1 MAVDAYD
8 RLLAPARERFS
19 TSVGV
24 QAIQAN
30 RDPAFMEAFLAH
42 FCALGSRMTEPV
54 DRWINV
60 AADRC
65 VDLGLSELAHG
76 LHCHARAEA
85 GHHLMMI
92 DDVNALAARWNARY
106 APKVDA
112 KTLLDQPPSPG
123 VLQYCALHEANMDG
137 DTPYA
142 QLAIEHEIE
151 LLPLRHGALFIERCV
166 EVLGPDIL
174 GCLSFVTDHVVLDAA
189 HSEFNAR
196 MLDRLLDR
204 MPESLPALA
213 AAGGAALDAYAQFLA
228 DCARLAKR
236 QSQWVKASPEI
247 PRPISWRRR
256 SLQQDDSGAVPDWLD
271 EVRSLRAFVLFDD
284 GRRPHFR
291 TAAGH
296 FADADPLDLNAEH
309 ILAYDG
315 EELVGCIRTYRLREN
330 GPRCVTEQILGARPF
345 ADLLDGLGVS
355 RGNAVEISRWIVRPE
370 YRANGRT
377 GAQLAAAAAAAIVN
391 ALGDRARHRNTIVFC
406 TAGIGDGQD
415 LTLARIG
422 LGAASVSSQAI
433 RADHYNDDVRVM
445 YCTDIERLNP
455 RFRRLMEDM
464 AETLRLAARPY
475 EFAEVG

>member
-1 MAVDAYD
+1 MAVDTYD

-19 TSVGV
+19 TSIGV

-54 DRWINV
+54 EHWIN
-60 AADRC
+60 AAAARC
-65 VDLGLSELAHG
+65 ADLGLSELAHG
-76 LHCHARAEA
+76 LHSHARAEA

-92 DDVNALAARWNARY
+92 NDVNALAARWNARY
-106 APKVDA
+106 APKVNVNA
-112 KTLLDQPPSPG
+112 VLDQPPSPG
-123 VLQYCALHEANMDG
+123 VLQYCALHEANLDG

-142 QLAIEHEIE
+142 QLAIEYEVE

-174 GCLSFVTDHVVLDAA
+174 GCLSFVTEHIMLDAA
-189 HSEFNAR
+189 HSEFNSR
-196 MLDRLLDR
+196 TLDRLLDR

-213 AAGGAALDAYAQFLA
+213 AAGTAALNAYAQFLT
-228 DCARLAKR
+228 DCAGLAER
-236 QSQWVKASPEI
+236 QSQWVKAPPEI
-247 PRPISWRRR
+247 PRPTIWRRR
-256 SLQQDDSGAVPDWLD
+256 SLQQDDSRAVPDWLHD
-271 EVRSLRAFVLFDD
+271 VRSLRAFVLFDN

-315 EELVGCIRTYRLREN
+315 EELVGCIRAYRLREN
-330 GPRCVTEQILGARPF
+330 GPRCITEQILGARLF
-345 ADLLDGLGVS
+345 ADFLDGLGVL
-355 RGNAVEISRWIVRPE
+355 RGNAVEISRWIVHPE

-377 GAQLAAAAAAAIVN
+377 GAQLAAAAAAAIVDTFGDHGRQRN
-391 ALGDRARHRNTIVFC
+391 AIVC
-406 TAGIGDGQD
+406 TAGTGDGQD

-422 LGAASVSSQAI
+422 LDAALVSLQAV

-445 YCTDIERLNP
+445 YCTNIERLNF

-464 AETLRLAARPY
+464 AETLGLPAGPH